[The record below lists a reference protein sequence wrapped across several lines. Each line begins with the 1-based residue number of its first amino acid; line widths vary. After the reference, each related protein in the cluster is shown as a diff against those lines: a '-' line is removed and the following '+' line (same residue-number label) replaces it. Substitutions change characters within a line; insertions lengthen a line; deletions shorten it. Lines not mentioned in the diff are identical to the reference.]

1 MADASLFQEL
11 LMDRPEDLMTPPDH
25 FDPPPLEEPLAH
37 LEREL
42 MRAYVAGA
50 GYDLHELLQRDDA
63 DARAILA
70 RASQH
75 VAGRLAEVESRL
87 HYVRHMRGEP

>member
-1 MADASLFQEL
+1 MTP
-11 LMDRPEDLMTPPDH
+11 DRPDT
-25 FDPPPLEEPLAH
+25 PPLEEPLAE

-42 MRAYVAGA
+42 MSAYVASA
-50 GYDLHELLQRDDA
+50 GYDLHDLLQRDDA
-63 DARAILA
+63 EAHAVLA

-75 VAGRLAEVESRL
+75 VAGKLAEVESRL